1 MVYCDHQEL
10 FVVYWDHQGVIFL
23 LLWFCAY
30 PSSVE
35 VIVRW
40 VSGYH
45 SCVEVI
51 VTEFGFVPLPLLYR
65 GDCCFGF
72 VPCLLCRGG
81 CVGERSCVHLT
92 LYLQI
97 PR

>member
-1 MVYCDHQEL
+1 VVYCDHQ
-10 FVVYWDHQGVIFL
+10 VVIFP
-23 LLWFCAY
+23 LLWLCAY

-35 VIVRW
+35 VVVLW
-40 VSGYH
+40 VCGYP

-51 VTEFGFVPLPLLYR
+51 VVEIGFVPLSLLCR

-81 CVGERSCVHLT
+81 CIGERSCVFLT
-92 LYLQI
+92 L
-97 PR
+97 